1 MSDTLV
7 ISWKTLALATVMTA
21 KGTGL
26 ARRLAVE
33 EAVVFIQYESFS
45 VASWDTNDGPLKTL
59 GLGGVIGSDALALLT
74 GHVVVVLR
82 IVVVYLVLDLF
93 FWDTKIFIAI
103 ELEVA
108 IIGLFQ
114 VSDIRMSKLYTY
126 IVSCLSS
133 VLDVVVVLTTS
144 TADCV
149 VQVVQVVLNG
159 LRVV

>member
-7 ISWKTLALATVMTA
+7 IGWKTLALATVMTA

-74 GHVVVVLR
+74 GHVVVVLG
-82 IVVVYLVLDLF
+82 IVVVYLYLYLVLVFRDAEIL
-93 FWDTKIFIAI
+93 IAI

-108 IIGLFQ
+108 VIGLFE
-114 VSDIRMSKLYTY
+114 VSGFLMINSYTY

-149 VQVVQVVLNG
+149 VQVVLNG
-159 LRVV
+159 LGVI